1 VPDDDALS
9 RAGPREARSTKHR
22 PPASPPAFAP
32 HAALAGAAGL
42 GVLFEALLVKTGD
55 GYWLAF
61 AAVCA
66 AIALGFAWRRQT
78 ELRFAPVVAIGAV
91 YHLAVVTAHVA
102 GGVVGDQD
110 PQAFGIYGSE
120 LLDGRYPEAEY
131 PAGGILL
138 FGLEALLGGGS
149 AVTPNRL
156 LMVPFQI
163 MCIAGI
169 WGLHTRYSR
178 WLAAVLAIWP
188 MSVFYW
194 EYRFDLVPA
203 GLLALGFLLAY
214 RGRWGWSGAA
224 LGVGAL
230 VKWTPGVSVV
240 FLVAWLLASRRWRD
254 LRRLVAAFVAV
265 LLVHVPLLVWDA
277 DHVLNPYFDQG
288 GREATN
294 ESVWYFPLRIFGL
307 TGGGE
312 DREWAPTGAP
322 PEADVAIVA
331 IQVALIVGLLGAAL
345 LVRSSLRGGLAVA
358 ALAPALFL
366 LTNRVFSPQ
375 FMLVVAVA
383 ILLACALTA
392 RDRTEQLLV
401 GTLVM
406 GATFANAY
414 VYPYADSVLGL
425 SWTPASACVY
435 LLAIP
440 AFGVVLRSAL
450 DQRKL
455 AAIEAGES
463 DEVPA
468 DFGFRDAATAISR
481 GRDKG
486 DGGVPPLPAWSSRA
500 LAWATGIVGLIFLVP
515 AVFAAVVLPYRYWD
529 SLAFGSWSRSIAEGR
544 NLWDNASVFELSRP
558 VVYVPQGLAWRYLDD
573 GDWIGRLYSVSLAIA
588 LVIAIWMLAARLSSW
603 DGAAPVA
610 RSIAVGVLLGSS
622 VFAGLIAAGMTD
634 IPVAA
639 GSAATAA
646 VLWHA
651 PTRWL
656 VLVVAALAAVTVL
669 AKASGLLAL
678 AGLAVA
684 VLILNGRRA
693 VPGIL
698 GVGAGVGIALLYDA
712 WQASR
717 LGRSLTDFLSAGN
730 EQYWLDRGAA
740 ARWDALARAEWL
752 GPSVRL
758 LIVYGLVHGVARA
771 AGARPRIALAVGAAG
786 ALLLSIGGPVVADER
801 APHPFDGSVLGLV
814 AWLAIAVAIS
824 AAPFLARDDP
834 IDRRVYLALLAWL
847 APTAVVWAW
856 SRADEVRHLAPIWP
870 AFVLLTT
877 AGLVGVSFALA
888 RLRPAAF
895 VAPALAVLLMAASN
909 VPSIDGLGRTGWR
922 GLLDLGWSGWT
933 ERSEVE
939 NYAWGPFSY
948 VVALA
953 RENVGSSDLVVTS
966 DGRLSYFFPGRVD
979 VRYARTCKELQGARF
994 FSILTSGESVVLA
1007 NREGQPLE
1015 PIGWIQCASPPVE
1028 LVGEQAGIYAAFVVG
1043 QPPAR
1048 PTTPGDCRIAGTTGN
1063 LDDAVF
1069 GRDLTYR
1076 DAVALQDRALA
1087 VGFAGTRL
1095 ERIGCSRFRVVVTG
1109 IPEDATVRDEFARQA
1124 EGVGLP
1130 VEYEDAVRYPE
1141 VAADVPPVAAE

>member
-1 VPDDDALS
+1 MRLPCRTTTDSV
-9 RAGPREARSTKHR
+9 GPGPAKPGRRSTAR
-22 PPASPPAFAP
+22 PPPLPAFAP

-42 GVLFEALLVKTGD
+42 GVLCEALLVKTGD
-55 GYWLAF
+55 GYWLAL

-91 YHLAVVTAHVA
+91 FHLAVVTAHVA
-102 GGVVGDQD
+102 GGVLGDQD

-240 FLVAWLLASRRWRD
+240 FLVAWLLAGRRWRD

-294 ESVWYFPLRIFGL
+294 ESVWYFPLRILGL

-450 DQRKL
+450 DQRRF

-500 LAWATGIVGLIFLVP
+500 LAWATGIVGRIFLVP

-752 GPSVRL
+752 GRIGPPADRVRPRTRGRACGGGAATHRTGSRCCRRSSA
-758 LIVYGLVHGVARA
+758 VDRRTGRRRRACSAPVRRQCARPCRMARNRSCDQRCTFPRPRRPDRSPRVPGFARVARSDRGRMGMEPRRRGTA
-771 AGARPRIALAVGAAG
+771 PRPHLAGLRAPDHRGSRGCLLRTGEATPRCVRRPGSRGAPHGGVERSVDRRTGADGLARASRPR
-786 ALLLSIGGPVVADER
+786 
-801 APHPFDGSVLGLV
+801 
-814 AWLAIAVAIS
+814 
-824 AAPFLARDDP
+824 
-834 IDRRVYLALLAWL
+834 
-847 APTAVVWAW
+847 
-856 SRADEVRHLAPIWP
+856 
-870 AFVLLTT
+870 
-877 AGLVGVSFALA
+877 LVGL
-888 RLRPAAF
+888 
-895 VAPALAVLLMAASN
+895 
-909 VPSIDGLGRTGWR
+909 
-922 GLLDLGWSGWT
+922 
-933 ERSEVE
+933 
-939 NYAWGPFSY
+939 
-948 VVALA
+948 
-953 RENVGSSDLVVTS
+953 
-966 DGRLSYFFPGRVD
+966 
-979 VRYARTCKELQGARF
+979 
-994 FSILTSGESVVLA
+994 
-1007 NREGQPLE
+1007 
-1015 PIGWIQCASPPVE
+1015 
-1028 LVGEQAGIYAAFVVG
+1028 
-1043 QPPAR
+1043 
-1048 PTTPGDCRIAGTTGN
+1048 
-1063 LDDAVF
+1063 
-1069 GRDLTYR
+1069 
-1076 DAVALQDRALA
+1076 DRALGGRELRLGSLL
-1087 VGFAGTRL
+1087 VRRRTRPR
-1095 ERIGCSRFRVVVTG
+1095 ER
-1109 IPEDATVRDEFARQA
+1109 RQLRPCRH
-1124 EGVGLP
+1124 E
-1130 VEYEDAVRYPE
+1130 
-1141 VAADVPPVAAE
+1141 

>member
-1 VPDDDALS
+1 MPENDGLS
-9 RAGPREARSTKHR
+9 RAGPHGARSTTPA
-22 PPASPPAFAP
+22 PPALKP

-42 GVLFEALLVKTGD
+42 GILFEALLVESGD
-55 GYWLAF
+55 GYWLAL
-61 AAVCA
+61 AAACA
-66 AIALGFAWRRQT
+66 AMALGYGWRHQT
-78 ELRFAPVVAIGAV
+78 ELRFAPVLAIGAV

-102 GGVVGDQD
+102 GGVTGDQD

-188 MSVFYW
+188 MNVFYW

-203 GLLALGFLLAY
+203 GLLALGLLLAY
-214 RGRWGWSGAA
+214 RGRWGWSGVA
-224 LGVGAL
+224 LGIGTL
-230 VKWTPGVSVV
+230 VKWSPGLSVV
-240 FLVAWLLASRRWRD
+240 FLVAWLLAGRRWGD
-254 LRRLVAAFVAV
+254 LRRFVAAFVAV

-294 ESVWYFPLRIFGL
+294 ESVWYFPLRILGL
-307 TGGGE
+307 TAGGE

-322 PEADVAIVA
+322 SQADLVIVA
-331 IQVALIVGLLGAAL
+331 VQSALMVGLLGAVL
-345 LVRSSLRGGLAVA
+345 TVRRSPRAGLAIA

-401 GTLVM
+401 GALVM

-414 VYPYADSVLGL
+414 VYPYADSLLGL

-435 LLAIP
+435 LLALP

-450 DQRKL
+450 DHR
-455 AAIEAGES
+455 AAVYTEAGDS
-463 DEVPA
+463 HEVPS
-468 DFGFRDAATAISR
+468 DFGFRNAATAIASR
-481 GRDKG
+481 RGERNAT
-486 DGGVPPLPAWSSRA
+486 VPPLPAWSSRA
-500 LAWATGIVGLIFLVP
+500 LAWATGIVGLVFLVP
-515 AVFAAVVLPYRYWD
+515 TVFAAVVLPYRYWD

-544 NLWDNASVFELSRP
+544 GLWDNASVFELSRP

-573 GDWIGRLYSVSLAIA
+573 GEWIGRLYSVSLAIA
-588 LVIAIWMLAARLSSW
+588 LVIAVWILAARLSSW
-603 DGAAPVA
+603 TGAAPVA
-610 RSIAVGVLLGSS
+610 RSVAVGVLLGSA

-639 GSAATAA
+639 GSAATGAI
-646 VLWHA
+646 LWHA
-651 PTRWL
+651 PRRWF
-656 VLVVAALAAVTVL
+656 VLAVMALAAVTVL

-678 AGLAVA
+678 AGLIVA

-693 VPGIL
+693 VPGVL
-698 GVGAGVGIALLYDA
+698 GVGVGVGIALLYDA

-717 LGRSLTDFLSAGN
+717 VGRSLTDFLTVGN

-758 LIVYGLVHGVARA
+758 LIVYGLVHGIARA

-814 AWLAIAVAIS
+814 AWLAIAAAIS
-824 AAPFLARDDP
+824 AAPFLAQDDP

-856 SRADEVRHLAPIWP
+856 SRADEVRHLAPSWP

-877 AGLVGVSFALA
+877 AGLVSVSFALA

-895 VAPALAVLLMAASN
+895 VAPALAVLLMAVSN

-933 ERSEVE
+933 DRSEVE

-953 RENVGSSDLVVTS
+953 RENVGSSGLVVTS

-979 VRYARTCKELQGARF
+979 VRYARTCEELEGARF

-1007 NREGQPLE
+1007 TQEGQPLE

-1048 PTTPGDCRIAGTTGN
+1048 PPTQDDCRIAGTPGN

-1069 GRDLTYR
+1069 GRELTYR
-1076 DAVALQDRALA
+1076 DAVALQARALA

-1095 ERIGCSRFRVVVTG
+1095 ERTGCSRFRVVVTG
-1109 IPEDATVRDEFARQA
+1109 VPEDATVKVDFARQA

-1130 VEYEDAVRYPE
+1130 VEYEDAMRYPE
-1141 VAADVPPVAAE
+1141 VSADIAPVAER